1 MAERSQPSA
10 RRWLQ
15 FRLRTL
21 LLAPVFIL
29 LLQVFSDQLFDHLIW
44 LWCAYGAMFGGAWA
58 VGQMRI
64 VGLRQTG
71 LARIWPVAKAAI
83 DGGMIGGA
91 LLGAPVLWTAL
102 LRSGSWRYFYTR
114 GLASDA
120 WEFFTSGVAG
130 YWCGGFVGALAGG
143 AVGTVAAYFVCLAAR
158 AFRAQDRFQGPANH
172 EATADAA
179 AIQTRGWR
187 LYGRTGLVIAL
198 AVGPPVWL
206 AACLQGDWHERQIVD
221 RLRLRGGLDLVRQ
234 PCGPHWFENNIAPGY
249 ELKWFRRVQLVRI
262 YGSIDR
268 QASDDLAQLTYLK
281 DAYFGL
287 YNDADAIAAAALLRR
302 RPDVKATVRLDG
314 PRVTDDGLSS
324 FRELGNIDELS
335 IDRTCISDAS
345 IDTIKSLANLKRFDF
360 RSSAKFSA
368 ESQSQLRLFS
378 IIPLVSPPPKR

>member
-1 MAERSQPSA
+1 MAEASQVPA

-44 LWCAYGAMFGGAWA
+44 LWCVYGAMFGSAWA

-64 VGLRQTG
+64 VGLRRTG
-71 LARIWPVAKAAI
+71 LARIWPVAKAAL

-102 LRSGSWRYFYTR
+102 LRSGSWRYFNTR
-114 GLASDA
+114 GFASGA

-143 AVGTVAAYFVCLAAR
+143 AVGTVAAYLVCLAAR
-158 AFRAQDRFQGPANH
+158 ALRAQAWFQGPANH
-172 EATADAA
+172 ETTGPLA
-179 AIQTRGWR
+179 AIATRRWR

-198 AVGPPVWL
+198 AACPPIWL
-206 AACLQGDWHERQIVD
+206 ATCLWGDWHEREIVD
-221 RLRLRGGLDLVRQ
+221 RLLLRDGLNLHRQ
-234 PCGPHWFENNIAPGY
+234 PVGPHWFENDIAPGY
-249 ELKWFRRVQLVRI
+249 ELKWFRRVQLVRV
-262 YGSIDR
+262 YRGLDR
-268 QASDDLAQLTYLK
+268 QTFDDIARLKYLK
-281 DAYFGL
+281 NAYFGL
-287 YNDADAIAAAALLRR
+287 YNDAEAIAAAALLRR
-302 RPDVKATVRLDG
+302 RPDVKATIRLHG

-345 IDTIKSLANLKRFDF
+345 IDTIKTLTSLKRFYF
-360 RSSAKFSA
+360 RGSMNVGP
-368 ESQSQLRLFS
+368 ESQSRLRLFS
-378 IIPLVSPPPKR
+378 IVPAVSPPPKR